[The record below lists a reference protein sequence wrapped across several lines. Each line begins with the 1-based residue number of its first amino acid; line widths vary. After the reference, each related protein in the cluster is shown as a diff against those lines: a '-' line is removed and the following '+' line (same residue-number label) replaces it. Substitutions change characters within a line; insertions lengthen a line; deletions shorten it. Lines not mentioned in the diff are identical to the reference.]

1 MRPMTNLV
9 LPNWGWDL
17 GSGLYASISVC
28 FLGAY
33 TKHMLTIMV
42 AEGAGVHGAGHLR
55 IIEVRDCE
63 VAHGERRQGVCESEI
78 QISNVALAQC

>member
-1 MRPMTNLV
+1 
-9 LPNWGWDL
+9 
-17 GSGLYASISVC
+17 
-28 FLGAY
+28 
-33 TKHMLTIMV
+33 MLTIIV
-42 AEGAGVHGAGHLR
+42 AKGTGVHGAGHLR